1 MKANI
6 NEFIDECVKSNNF
19 NALVNELTIK
29 YPRNKDNEELY
40 IKVINTLI
48 DFKKY
53 DIALVLINSLKD
65 PNNYSI
71 KLHFLTN
78 KMYEQ
83 MHNDAMSKEAK
94 EVMQKNCSDAINEI
108 NNNNFKA
115 AYSILNRY
123 DSGKQNIYNY
133 YLGLYFYKIK
143 DYNTA
148 KYYFNAYLQNGFEM
162 LIDCYFY
169 LFNIEY
175 ETDGNYNKYYE
186 EILSLSNIDK
196 TEQIINLMRNM
207 IKMKNVKYSDDAS
220 GLSKE
225 QGNSIT
231 KKKDSE

>member
-65 PNNYSI
+65 PNNYNI

-94 EVMQKNCSDAINEI
+94 KVMQKNCSDAINEI

-123 DSGKQNIYNY
+123 DSGKQNIYITIILDY
-133 YLGLYFYKIK
+133 IFIK
-143 DYNTA
+143 
-148 KYYFNAYLQNGFEM
+148 
-162 LIDCYFY
+162 
-169 LFNIEY
+169 
-175 ETDGNYNKYYE
+175 
-186 EILSLSNIDK
+186 
-196 TEQIINLMRNM
+196 
-207 IKMKNVKYSDDAS
+207 
-220 GLSKE
+220 
-225 QGNSIT
+225 
-231 KKKDSE
+231 